1 MVQGLPWI
9 LIWKNW
15 PNIRFS
21 NRAGLAL
28 SYHNLR
34 VGGSNPAPATIKTL
48 QIPLSSWMAVFFVSR
63 NCKLKYRRW
72 APCKPNSWLTAAFTW
87 CYVDPVYKRP
97 DNSYRF
103 LLRVFIREKF
113 NYLFNST
120 LLSMTNI
127 GMIIDFNRRCNLFQ

>member
-1 MVQGLPWI
+1 
-9 LIWKNW
+9 
-15 PNIRFS
+15 
-21 NRAGLAL
+21 
-28 SYHNLR
+28 
-34 VGGSNPAPATIKTL
+34 
-48 QIPLSSWMAVFFVSR
+48 MAVFFVSR

>member
-34 VGGSNPAPATIKTL
+34 VGGSNPAPATIPFNNSADMAFWWLENRCQIDTKVQLFFHGKT
-48 QIPLSSWMAVFFVSR
+48 
-63 NCKLKYRRW
+63 C
-72 APCKPNSWLTAAFTW
+72 
-87 CYVDPVYKRP
+87 
-97 DNSYRF
+97 
-103 LLRVFIREKF
+103 
-113 NYLFNST
+113 
-120 LLSMTNI
+120 I
-127 GMIIDFNRRCNLFQ
+127 GV